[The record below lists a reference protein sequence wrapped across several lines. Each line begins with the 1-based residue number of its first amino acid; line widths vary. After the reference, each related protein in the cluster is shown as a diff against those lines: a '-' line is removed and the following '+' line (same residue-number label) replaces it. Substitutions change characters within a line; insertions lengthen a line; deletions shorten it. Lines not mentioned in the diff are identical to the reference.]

1 MYIYLNGAYICKLGT
16 SSMEISRY
24 LRLLLKLQNWGQ
36 LMLVHNLLR
45 TGRRIHYN
53 WVKAGVLGS
62 FRSYSTHGRE
72 GHKFNRMVAQ
82 SLGSRVVSLTIDWN
96 VIPCAYFPS
105 APVSFLGTHVH
116 THTRTRT
123 CTRACTHTHRRGER
137 DCLSKPKELLHSVTA
152 HRFTLLSWW
161 SAELKEWVEPTCAFS
176 KMTLRRTCF

>member
-1 MYIYLNGAYICKLGT
+1 MSIYLNGAYICKLGT

-45 TGRRIHYN
+45 TGRCIHYN

-82 SLGSRVVSLTIDWN
+82 SLGSRVVILTIDWN

-105 APVSFLGTHVH
+105 APMSFLRAHAHTYTHM
-116 THTRTRT
+116 HTRTRT
-123 CTRACTHTHRRGER
+123 HVHAHSRAHMHTHTCACSRCWSQACAAYSLRVAL
-137 DCLSKPKELLHSVTA
+137 CPILSPAV
-152 HRFTLLSWW
+152 
-161 SAELKEWVEPTCAFS
+161 V
-176 KMTLRRTCF
+176 

>member
-1 MYIYLNGAYICKLGT
+1 MSIYLNGAYICKLGT

-45 TGRRIHYN
+45 TGRCIHYN

-82 SLGSRVVSLTIDWN
+82 SLGSRVVILTIDWN

-105 APVSFLGTHVH
+105 APMSFLRTHAHTYTHMHTRARTH
-116 THTRTRT
+116 THTS
-123 CTRACTHTHRRGER
+123 GEH
-137 DCLSKPKELLHSVTA
+137 DCLSKPKELLHSVA
-152 HRFTLLSWW
+152 ARCFTLLSWW
-161 SAELKEWVEPTCAFS
+161 SAELKEWVELTCAFS